1 MCTRFFFPLV
11 RFVSL
16 VVSTSRHTNT
26 YSGGTKKELKN
37 TNYMHKY
44 IFFYSGWEIMNK
56 IGARSFHSFEAVGN
70 LNSSASDLE
79 GKKKTMKTAENRTL
93 EMMQMMPLISIY
105 FF

>member
-1 MCTRFFFPLV
+1 
-11 RFVSL
+11 
-16 VVSTSRHTNT
+16 
-26 YSGGTKKELKN
+26 
-37 TNYMHKY
+37 
-44 IFFYSGWEIMNK
+44 MNK

-105 FF
+105 FFKWFNRSWLICISRNFVRILKFAILLVDREGKEVG